1 MKRLLY
7 SQRVEVIAGYNE
19 RRDCADQQ
27 IARFIWACGFLSVP
41 VNNLPEQTPDYIE
54 QYVAELQ
61 PAGIVLT
68 GGNDLT
74 AYGGNAPERD
84 ETERRLVETALR
96 DNIPLL
102 GFCRGMQ
109 LLAWHLGGR
118 LVPVEGHV
126 AVRHRLLGECSEL
139 VGREVNS
146 YHNYAVAE
154 APAGFDVLARAEDGV
169 IEAIRHRERR
179 LLGIMWHPEREA
191 EFRQADMAMFREF
204 FK

>member
-7 SQRVEVIAGYNE
+7 TQRVEVIAGYNE

-27 IARFIWACGFLSVP
+27 IARFIWACGFLPVP
-41 VNNLPEQTPDYIE
+41 VNNLPEQVE
-54 QYVAELQ
+54 QYVAELA

-126 AVRHRLLGECSEL
+126 AVRHRLLGEL
-139 VGREVNS
+139 AGREVNS

-179 LLGIMWHPEREA
+179 LLGIMWHPEREQPYA
-191 EFRQADMAMFREF
+191 AADMAMFREF